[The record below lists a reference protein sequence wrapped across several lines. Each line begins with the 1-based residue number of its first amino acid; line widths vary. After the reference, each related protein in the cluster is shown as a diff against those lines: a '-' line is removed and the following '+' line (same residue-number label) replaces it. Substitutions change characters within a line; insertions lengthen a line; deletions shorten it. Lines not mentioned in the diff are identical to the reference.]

1 VPRPETLHLFA
12 LACAGL
18 VLLPGPAL
26 IFIVTRGVVHDRLG
40 GLISNVIAAIGDSVF
55 ALAAASACG
64 RLRRWLHS
72 RRPARTSGVIYLGLG
87 AVAALSHSHT
97 TKS

>member
-1 VPRPETLHLFA
+1 VPRPETVYLFA

-26 IFIVTRGVVHDRLG
+26 IFIVTRGVVHGRRG
-40 GLISNVIAAIGDSVF
+40 GLIFNVIAAIGDSLF
-55 ALAAASACG
+55 ALAAVSAGG

-72 RRPARTSGVIYLGLG
+72 RRLAQTSGVIYLELG

>member
-1 VPRPETLHLFA
+1 VPRPETIYLFA

-18 VLLPGPAL
+18 VLLPGLAL
-26 IFIVTRGVVHDRLG
+26 IFTVTRGVVHGRRG
-40 GLISNVIAAIGDSVF
+40 GLIFKVIAAIGDSLF
-55 ALAAASACG
+55 ALAAVSAGG

-72 RRPARTSGVIYLGLG
+72 RRLAQTSGVIYLGLG

>member
-1 VPRPETLHLFA
+1 VPRPGTVYLFA

-40 GLISNVIAAIGDSVF
+40 GLISNVIAAIGDSLF
-55 ALAAASACG
+55 ALAAASAGG
-64 RLRRWLHS
+64 RLRRWLHAAGL
-72 RRPARTSGVIYLGLG
+72 RRPAASSTWGSVPSPG
-87 AVAALSHSHT
+87 HSHT

>member
-1 VPRPETLHLFA
+1 MPRPETIYLFA

-26 IFIVTRGVVHDRLG
+26 IFIVTRGVVR
-40 GLISNVIAAIGDSVF
+40 
-55 ALAAASACG
+55 
-64 RLRRWLHS
+64 S
-72 RRPARTSGVIYLGLG
+72 RRLAQTSGVIYLGLG

>member
-1 VPRPETLHLFA
+1 VPRPETIYLGA

-26 IFIVTRGVVHDRLG
+26 IFIVTRGVVR
-40 GLISNVIAAIGDSVF
+40 
-55 ALAAASACG
+55 
-64 RLRRWLHS
+64 S
-72 RRPARTSGVIYLGLG
+72 RRLAQTSGVIYLGLG
-87 AVAALSHSHT
+87 AVAALSHGHT

>member
-1 VPRPETLHLFA
+1 MPRPETIHLGA

-26 IFIVTRGVVHDRLG
+26 IFIVTRGVVH
-40 GLISNVIAAIGDSVF
+40 
-55 ALAAASACG
+55 
-64 RLRRWLHS
+64 S
-72 RRPARTSGVIYLGLG
+72 RRLAQTSGVIYLGLG

>member
-1 VPRPETLHLFA
+1 VS
-12 LACAGL
+12 AG
-18 VLLPGPAL
+18 
-26 IFIVTRGVVHDRLG
+26 
-40 GLISNVIAAIGDSVF
+40 
-55 ALAAASACG
+55 G

-72 RRPARTSGVIYLGLG
+72 RRLAQTSGVIYLGLG

>member
-1 VPRPETLHLFA
+1 MPRPETIHLFA

-26 IFIVTRGVVHDRLG
+26 IFIVTRGVVR
-40 GLISNVIAAIGDSVF
+40 
-55 ALAAASACG
+55 
-64 RLRRWLHS
+64 S
-72 RRPARTSGVIYLGLG
+72 RRLAQTSGVIYLGLG
-87 AVAALSHSHT
+87 AVAALSHGHT

>member
-1 VPRPETLHLFA
+1 VPRPETIYLFA

-26 IFIVTRGVVHDRLG
+26 IFTVTRGVVH
-40 GLISNVIAAIGDSVF
+40 
-55 ALAAASACG
+55 
-64 RLRRWLHS
+64 S
-72 RRPARTSGVIYLGLG
+72 RRLAQTSGVIYLGLG
-87 AVAALSHSHT
+87 AVAALSHGET

>member
-1 VPRPETLHLFA
+1 VPRPETIYLFA

-26 IFIVTRGVVHDRLG
+26 IFIVTRGVVHGRRG
-40 GLISNVIAAIGDSVF
+40 GLIFNVIAAIGDSLF
-55 ALAAASACG
+55 ALAAVSAGG

-72 RRPARTSGVIYLGLG
+72 RGLAQTSGVIYLGLG
-87 AVAALSHSHT
+87 AVAALSHGHA

>member
-1 VPRPETLHLFA
+1 VPRPETVYLFA

-26 IFIVTRGVVHDRLG
+26 IFIVTRGVVR
-40 GLISNVIAAIGDSVF
+40 
-55 ALAAASACG
+55 
-64 RLRRWLHS
+64 S
-72 RRPARTSGVIYLGLG
+72 RRLAQTSGVIYLGLG
-87 AVAALSHSHT
+87 AVAALSHGHT

>member
-1 VPRPETLHLFA
+1 VPRPETLYLFA

-26 IFIVTRGVVHDRLG
+26 IFIVRRGVVHGRPG
-40 GLISNVIAAIGDSVF
+40 GLLSNVIAAIGDSVF
-55 ALAAASACG
+55 ALAASAGG

-72 RRPARTSGVIYLGLG
+72 RRPARTSGVIYLELG
-87 AVAALSHSHT
+87 AVAALSHSYT